1 MCARDDA
8 DNNRRNLGKGKAKV
22 SGLLTVGEVAK
33 ELRLAPISVHRR
45 IRDGQLRAVKLGAAH
60 NSPVRVRES
69 ELERYVEKS
78 GTR

>member
-1 MCARDDA
+1 
-8 DNNRRNLGKGKAKV
+8 V

-60 NSPVRVRES
+60 NSPVRVREA
-69 ELERYVEKS
+69 ELERYVEASRKVAP
-78 GTR
+78 